1 MQAKVWPF
9 GFAEWDLRSSDPF
22 QTAAAEEASQGKV
35 GSTVSGSAPDPS
47 RVEAPLR
54 TAVHV

>member
-9 GFAEWDLRSSDPF
+9 GFAEWDLRSSDP
-22 QTAAAEEASQGKV
+22 AAAEEASQAKV